1 MLTVTIDNT
10 QYQSDK
16 DETILAL
23 CQKNNIPIPHLCYHP
38 DLEPQGNC
46 RICVVEADG
55 KVVSACNT
63 KVHDGMQIATKSPQ
77 IDRLRKMVMELML
90 GNSPDTLL
98 ERETELSLVADKLG
112 VHCTRFKKR
121 EEKFTDT
128 STDILV
134 FDNNKCI
141 TCGKCIQKCQI
152 VQEVFAIGY
161 SNRGHNTKVGPYLDR
176 DLAQSVC
183 VFCGQC
189 SLACPSG
196 AITESDEITSVLAAL
211 KDPTKHVVVQ
221 PAPSIRASVGETQGM
236 PVGSKVTGKLV
247 TCLKKL
253 GFDCVFDTCFGAD
266 LTIIEEGTELIGRIK
281 NKGPLPLIT
290 SCSPGWVIFFERF
303 YPEML
308 PLLSSCRSPMQ
319 MSAPLIKTYYAEK
332 KGIDPKDIVSVALM
346 PCVAKKFE
354 ARRPELSA
362 SGYQDVDY
370 VLTTRELGKVIT
382 ASGIDFKNLPDTPF
396 DSLMGISTG
405 AGMIFAATGGV
416 MEAALRFTADKLENK
431 DLKKLDYNEVRGL
444 AGVKEAHLEIAGMEL
459 NVGVANGLA
468 NAHKLLGLVKKDPN
482 RFHFIEIMACEG
494 GCIGG
499 GGQPR
504 PTDKAIIKKRT
515 EAVYS
520 IDENL
525 PIRKSHQN
533 PEIIKVYEDFLGEP
547 GGHKAHELLHT
558 HYIKRSRQ

>member
-1 MLTVTIDNT
+1 MITVTIDET
-10 QYQSDK
+10 PYQSDK

-23 CQKNNIPIPHLCYHP
+23 CRQNNIPVPHLCYHP
-38 DLEPQGNC
+38 DLEAQGNC

-63 KVHDGMQIATKSPQ
+63 KVHDGMQIVTKSAQ

-90 GNSPDTLL
+90 GNSPEELL
-98 ERETELSLVADKLG
+98 AGKTELSHVAKKLD
-112 VHCTRFKKR
+112 VHSTRFKKR
-121 EEKFTDT
+121 EEKFRDT

-221 PAPSIRASVGETQGM
+221 PAPSIRASIGETQGM

-253 GFDCVFDTCFGAD
+253 GFDKVSDTCFGAD
-266 LTIIEEGTELIGRIK
+266 LTIVEEGTELIGRIK

-319 MSAPLIKTYYAEK
+319 MTAPLIKTYYAEK
-332 KGIDPKDIVSVALM
+332 NGIDPKDIVSVALM

-354 ARRPELSA
+354 ARRPEMNA

-382 ASGIDFKNLPDTPF
+382 ASGIDFKTLPDTPF

-431 DLKKLDYNEVRGL
+431 DLEKLDYNEVRGL

-504 PTDKAIIKKRT
+504 PTDKSIIKKRT
-515 EAVYS
+515 EAIYS
-520 IDENL
+520 IDKKL
-525 PIRKSHQN
+525 PFRKSHQN

-558 HYIKRSRQ
+558 HYRQRNRQ